1 MSSISKY
8 KNGWLLLLFI
18 MIGTVIGGLISEVT
32 AGVSG
37 LSWLSYG
44 NTFGINSNGNPLV
57 LDLGILVITFAL
69 QIKITVASIIGVI
82 AAIVIYRFI

>member
-1 MSSISKY
+1 M
-8 KNGWLLLLFI
+8 
-18 MIGTVIGGLISEVT
+18 T
-32 AGVSG
+32 GVQTCA
-37 LSWLSYG
+37 LPIY
-44 NTFGINSNGNPLV
+44 GNPLV